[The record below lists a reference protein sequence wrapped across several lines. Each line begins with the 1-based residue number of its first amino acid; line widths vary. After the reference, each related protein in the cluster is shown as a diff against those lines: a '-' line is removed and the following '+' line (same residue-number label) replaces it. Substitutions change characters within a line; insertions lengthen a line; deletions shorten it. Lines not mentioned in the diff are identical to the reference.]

1 MAESY
6 VLLVNFVLQNDILLP
21 KHTILP
27 PGGCFGAI
35 TQKLKQIP
43 PPLGCFGANYAPKY
57 MLTKLE
63 TLHLWNS

>member
-6 VLLVNFVLQNDILLP
+6 VLLVNFVLQNDILPP

-43 PPLGCFGANYAPKY
+43 PPLGCFGANYAPK
-57 MLTKLE
+57 
-63 TLHLWNS
+63 